1 MSAHTIIRTGHR
13 NPDRIS
19 IAGAIVELFIVCAA
33 AIVFNLYPR
42 AIGFWRSAADPT
54 SFTPLLGPG
63 FAPFLPWLNTYW
75 LWAFCLCVA
84 NLALQRW
91 TLATRLA
98 DLALNLFG
106 AAIFAAMFA
115 ASPFLEIPV
124 ATLAAK
130 SVLLVVCF
138 ALLLGAL
145 DQLVHLLRWQPRTS
159 EPEDAGIS
167 QADHKENSAKVSVHG
182 R

>member
-1 MSAHTIIRTGHR
+1 MSANATTHTSRR

-19 IAGAIVELFIVCAA
+19 VSGTIIELFIICAA
-33 AIVFNLYPR
+33 AILFNFYPR

-75 LWAFCLCVA
+75 LWAFCLRVA

-91 TLATRLA
+91 TLVTRLL
-98 DLALNLFG
+98 DLALNLFA

-115 ASPFLEIPV
+115 DSPFLEIPV
-124 ATLAAK
+124 ATFAAK

-138 ALLLGAL
+138 AFLLGAL
-145 DQLVHLLRWQPRTS
+145 DQFVRLLRWQPRTS
-159 EPEDAGIS
+159 EAGDAG
-167 QADHKENSAKVSVHG
+167 VS
-182 R
+182 

>member
-84 NLALQRW
+84 NLALQR
-91 TLATRLA
+91 LDPGHPVGRPGAESLRRRDLRRHVRSLPLPGNAGRDAGSEVGAVGRVLRLA
-98 DLALNLFG
+98 AGRLGPARPSAQV
-106 AAIFAAMFA
+106 AAAH
-115 ASPFLEIPV
+115 
-124 ATLAAK
+124 
-130 SVLLVVCF
+130 
-138 ALLLGAL
+138 
-145 DQLVHLLRWQPRTS
+145 QR
-159 EPEDAGIS
+159 AGRRGDFPARS
-167 QADHKENSAKVSVHG
+167 
-182 R
+182 

>member
-1 MSAHTIIRTGHR
+1 MSAHATTHTSRR
-13 NPDRIS
+13 DPDRIN
-19 IAGAIVELFIVCAA
+19 IVGTIVEMAIIGAA
-33 AIVFNLYPR
+33 AIVFNFYPEH
-42 AIGFWRSAADPT
+42 IGFWQSADDPT

-63 FAPFLPWLNTYW
+63 FDAFLPWLNTYW

-91 TLATRLA
+91 TLATRLV
-98 DLALNLFG
+98 DLALNLFA

-115 ASPFLEIPV
+115 DSPFVMVPV

-138 ALLLGAL
+138 VFLLGSL
-145 DQLVHLLRWQPRTS
+145 DQFIHLLRWQPRAS
-159 EPEDAGIS
+159 EAGDAGIS
-167 QADHKENSAKVSVHG
+167 
-182 R
+182 

>member
-1 MSAHTIIRTGHR
+1 MAIIG
-13 NPDRIS
+13 
-19 IAGAIVELFIVCAA
+19 AA
-33 AIVFNLYPR
+33 AIIFNFYPEH
-42 AIGFWRSAADPT
+42 IGFWQSADDPT

-63 FAPFLPWLNTYW
+63 FDPFLPWLNTYW
-75 LWAFCLCVA
+75 LWAFWLCVA

-91 TLATRLA
+91 TLATRVV

-115 ASPFLEIPV
+115 DSPFVTVPV

-138 ALLLGAL
+138 VFLLGAF
-145 DQLVHLLRWQPRTS
+145 DQFVHLLRWQPRTS
-159 EPEDAGIS
+159 EPGDAGIS
-167 QADHKENSAKVSVHG
+167 
-182 R
+182 